1 MEITNFFDWSY
12 LATYAGAMVATGL
25 ITQML
30 KGALDKVVNLPTQAL
45 AYIVAVVILLL
56 ATFFT
61 GGLTLSSAVLVLI
74 NGFIVAGATS
84 GIISGIMRVTS
95 KTK

>member
-1 MEITNFFDWSY
+1 MEITAFFDWTY

-25 ITQML
+25 ITQLL
-30 KGALDKVVNLPTQAL
+30 KGTADKYIGMPTQFL

-61 GGLTLSSAVLVLI
+61 GALTLSSAVLTLL
-74 NGFIVAGATS
+74 NGAIVAAATS
-84 GIISGIMRVTS
+84 GAISDVQRL
-95 KTK
+95 TK